1 MATDWEKLAVKRY
14 VKDVAEYER
23 RVEAG
28 IERGRAIRA
37 QMEGIL
43 AVRYDRDGGR
53 AGYEDHRPEA
63 LDLLAEIADKLDADI
78 VLWAEDHDRALE
90 LFEKYAETRIV
101 WEKWGKR
108 QTWSHVARDQHYCES
123 MCRRMAERGIEIIYH
138 DMPEQYR
145 RSPVPAQP
153 WQYEQ
158 K

>member
-23 RVEAG
+23 RVAAG
-28 IERGRAIRA
+28 IDRGREIRA
-37 QMEGIL
+37 QMEGVL
-43 AVRYDRDGGR
+43 AVRYDREGGA
-53 AGYEDHRPEA
+53 AGYEDRRPES
-63 LDLLAEIADKLDADI
+63 LDILAEIADRLDADI

-108 QTWSHVARDQHYCES
+108 QTWSRVARDAHYSEPT
-123 MCRRMAERGIEIIYH
+123 CRRLAERGMEIIYRE
-138 DMPEQYR
+138 MPEEYR
-145 RSPVPAQP
+145 RPLVTAQP
-153 WQYEQ
+153 WEYEQ